1 MVQFFSMSELAD
13 VCLDVQ
19 EALADAG
26 INLEVNLE
34 MVGGEGKRA
43 KVLNLIQYLERRG
56 YLSYLINA
64 VRKARPE
71 II

>member
-1 MVQFFSMSELAD
+1 
-13 VCLDVQ
+13 
-19 EALADAG
+19 
-26 INLEVNLE
+26 VNLE

-56 YLSYLINA
+56 YLSYLVSA